1 MTNQD
6 YLNELIKTIPIAE
19 REISML
25 GEIFDRKE
33 KERDSEF
40 LNCIR
45 KVSREASERL
55 NGDRSADSMEEIV
68 SDMLLLFGTNHLR
81 VRLTNNTIQSLRE
94 DIANGKP

>member
-1 MTNQD
+1 MTNQE
-6 YLNELIKTIPIAE
+6 YLNELIKTIPVAE

-25 GEIFDRKE
+25 GEVFDLRE
-33 KERDSEF
+33 KEQDLVF
-40 LNCIR
+40 QHCVR

-55 NGDRSADSMEEIV
+55 NSLSGRNMEEVV

-81 VRLTNNTIQSLRE
+81 VRLTNNIIQSLRE